1 MAPEPF
7 DPWSPSNGSSVR
19 TSIALKTQQLFIRP
33 KRGSRPAQCRSEEIY
48 PMAAVTG
55 GDEALGDNIKEA
67 CDMTLKRCLD
77 LTRIYEDH
85 HSDLF
90 VKLA

>member
-1 MAPEPF
+1 
-7 DPWSPSNGSSVR
+7 
-19 TSIALKTQQLFIRP
+19 
-33 KRGSRPAQCRSEEIY
+33 
-48 PMAAVTG
+48 MAAVTG